1 MQSNNFIRRQNTDYL
16 NQRGKIIVYSFQFYS
31 KTKAVVAKRTI
42 EDSKS
47 EDCEI
52 DFKYDD
58 EENQLRKKIKLE
70 NKTIV
75 KSKKLSKIFTLVS
88 MKYKHLY

>member
-1 MQSNNFIRRQNTDYL
+1 M
-16 NQRGKIIVYSFQFYS
+16 
-31 KTKAVVAKRTI
+31 AKRTI

-47 EDCEI
+47 EDSEI

-75 KSKKLSKIFTLVS
+75 KSKKLSKILTLVS
-88 MKYKHLY
+88 MKYINFY

>member
-1 MQSNNFIRRQNTDYL
+1 M
-16 NQRGKIIVYSFQFYS
+16 
-31 KTKAVVAKRTI
+31 AKRTI

-58 EENQLRKKIKLE
+58 EELRKKIKLE
-70 NKTIV
+70 NKNIV
-75 KSKKLSKIFTLVS
+75 KSKKLSKILTLVS
-88 MKYKHLY
+88 MKYINFY

>member
-1 MQSNNFIRRQNTDYL
+1 M
-16 NQRGKIIVYSFQFYS
+16 
-31 KTKAVVAKRTI
+31 AKRTI

-88 MKYKHLY
+88 MKYKNLY

>member
-1 MQSNNFIRRQNTDYL
+1 M
-16 NQRGKIIVYSFQFYS
+16 
-31 KTKAVVAKRTI
+31 AKRTI

-58 EENQLRKKIKLE
+58 EELRKKKL
-70 NKTIV
+70 N
-75 KSKKLSKIFTLVS
+75 
-88 MKYKHLY
+88 